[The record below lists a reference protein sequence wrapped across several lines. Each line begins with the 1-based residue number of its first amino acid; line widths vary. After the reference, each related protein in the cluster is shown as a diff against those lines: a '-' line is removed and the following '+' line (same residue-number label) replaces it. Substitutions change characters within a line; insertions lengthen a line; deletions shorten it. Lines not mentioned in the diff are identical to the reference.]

1 MELDLAGERALAE
14 QVVDRLRRLVAQ
26 KAFGSR
32 IEPVTSP
39 SVGGPVSSLER
50 EPKEDLD
57 F

>member
-1 MELDLAGERALAE
+1 MEPDLAGERTLAE
-14 QVVDRLRRLVAQ
+14 QVVDRLRRLIAQ

-39 SVGGPVSSLER
+39 SVGGPVSSPEC

>member
-1 MELDLAGERALAE
+1 MEPDLAGERTLAE
-14 QVVDRLRRLVAQ
+14 QVVDRLRRLIAQ

-39 SVGGPVSSLER
+39 SVGGPVSSPER